1 MITRTLFAEQIIARM
16 AEDRDPVA
24 LRRSSLFPNLALLFN
39 RHGYEKIWKG
49 KDVQYS
55 TNGWDHWIRSMAVQ
69 QGYECIFPAF
79 PRVTHTL
86 YDEGTTTNRKQ
97 NRKVGRIGMYSNTT
111 PVSLGDLSYLNSVYY
126 DLSLLKAIVPYSLIP
141 DIYENMQTPLS
152 RIVEGAVPL
161 NNTVNGLFSWDE
173 YRDNKNPNTMVIS
186 YQEYSKIMSFVKQ
199 GSHPQFNLIITNEVT
214 ATGGDEL

>member
-1 MITRTLFAEQIIARM
+1 
-16 AEDRDPVA
+16 
-24 LRRSSLFPNLALLFN
+24 
-39 RHGYEKIWKG
+39 
-49 KDVQYS
+49 
-55 TNGWDHWIRSMAVQ
+55 
-69 QGYECIFPAF
+69 
-79 PRVTHTL
+79 
-86 YDEGTTTNRKQ
+86 
-97 NRKVGRIGMYSNTT
+97 MYSNTT